1 MQTRELVAT
10 GKAIVK
16 KTQRDQLTDRAAAM
30 TYYTL
35 MALFPGLLLGVSVLG
50 LVGQGSLYQDMI
62 DKVRDVAPA
71 DLIDPLEKFLASA
84 TSNDAASITFVI
96 SLVIGLNGASGAL
109 AAAGRG
115 LNVVLGVKD
124 DRGLVHRKLHDMG
137 WTLLLIAL
145 VTVAMGLIFLGGPL
159 AEWAFDQ
166 IGLGGTAVTVWTLAR
181 WPLAILVMM
190 LVYAIV
196 YRVAPDADERRFRFL
211 TPGSV
216 IGVLIWAVASGAF
229 FLYVSN
235 FSSYNRTYG
244 AFATAI
250 VLLIWLWLSNLCLLV
265 GGEINAVL
273 DERRCGVS
281 HEPEGLEV
289 ARQRGDA
296 GAPSP
301 DAPPGATTAL
311 QPQTVR
317 ATPRR
322 GGLVSG
328 LALVVLAM
336 LALLPARRAR

>member
-1 MQTRELVAT
+1 MRTRELVAT
-10 GKAIVK
+10 GKAIAK
-16 KTQRDQLTDRAAAM
+16 KTQRDQLTDRAASM

-50 LVGQGSLYQDMI
+50 LVGQGSLYEDLI

-115 LNVVLGVKD
+115 LNVVLGVED
-124 DRGLVHRKLHDMG
+124 DRGIVHRKLHDMG

-145 VTVAMGLIFLGGPL
+145 VTVAMALIFLGGPL

-166 IGLGGTAVTVWTLAR
+166 IGLGATAVTVWTLAR

-196 YRVAPDADERRFRFL
+196 YRVAPDADERRFRFI

-216 IGVLIWAVASGAF
+216 LGVLIWAVASGAF

-265 GGEINAVL
+265 GGEMNAVL

-281 HEPEGLEV
+281 HEPEGMDV

-301 DAPPGATTAL
+301 DRPLAAGTGV
-311 QPQTVR
+311 VR
-317 ATPRR
+317 EEPPRR
-322 GGLVSG
+322 AGLLGG
-328 LALVVLAM
+328 LALVVLAV